1 MDKDA
6 LPFALSTAAKFR
18 AAGIAT
24 DVYLY
29 EKGMKQKMK
38 YADRLGIPYAAIIG
52 ETEVQNGVVSLKNM
66 REKGAQQT
74 LTPEEVINLL
84 K

>member
-1 MDKDA
+1 
-6 LPFALSTAAKFR
+6 
-18 AAGIAT
+18 
-24 DVYLY
+24 
-29 EKGMKQKMK
+29 MKQKMK

-52 ETEVQNGVVSLKNM
+52 ETEVQNGVISLKNM

-74 LTPEEVINLL
+74 LTPEEAINIL